1 MPIHTLAVSNKRLYQ
16 QAADQIAQSIERGE
30 YAPGAKLPA
39 ERDLA
44 LQLRVSRPTV
54 REALIA
60 LEISGIVEVR
70 VGSGAYVRRR
80 DTALAPRRDTGA
92 SAFELIAARKLIEP
106 QVAGAAAQTITKAE
120 LAGLRETLDLIETHT
135 SDHVEK
141 LEVDRLFHV
150 GIAEATHNAVLVE
163 VVEHLWKGMF
173 EPIFAKLSERTRL
186 AFKQYMTLADHR
198 AIYGCIERRDAAA
211 AHASMLAHLV
221 NVELTLMHGE
231 EDNRGAA
238 NPAAADDP
246 RRPA

>member
-16 QAADQIAQSIERGE
+16 QAADRIAESIARGE

-44 LQLRVSRPTV
+44 RQLQVSRPTV

-80 DTALAPRRDTGA
+80 ESALAPRRDAGA
-92 SAFELIAARKLIEP
+92 SAFELVAARKLIEP
-106 QVAGAAAQTITKAE
+106 QVAGAAAQSITKSE
-120 LAGLRETLDLIETHT
+120 LAGLRETLDLIETRT
-135 SDHVEK
+135 RDHREK

-150 GIAEATHNAVLVE
+150 RIAEATHNAVLIE
-163 VVEHLWKGMF
+163 VVGQLWKGMF
-173 EPIFAKLSERTRL
+173 DPIFATLSERTRL
-186 AFKQYMTLADHR
+186 TYKQYMTLADHR

-221 NVELTLMHGE
+221 NVELTLMNGE
-231 EDNRGAA
+231 EVLEEGAA
-238 NPAAADDP
+238 S
-246 RRPA
+246 RRPPGF